1 MGSSVESGEETSL
14 LLSLNKEMSA
24 LNKGQGI
31 ILGEIKTLGSKI
43 TDLGIRQDRLEVT
56 HVDDFTTLCKRVD
69 NIEKR
74 HEGEDAV
81 NNSNEKYRNRF
92 YALLSFV
99 LGALSVY
106 VTWKSIGG

>member
-1 MGSSVESGEETSL
+1 MESGEETSL
-14 LLSLNKEMSA
+14 LFSLNKEMSD

-43 TDLGIRQDRLEVT
+43 IDLGIRQDRLEDA
-56 HVDDFTTLCKRVD
+56 HSDCYSALCKRVD
-69 NIEKR
+69 VIEKR
-74 HEGEDAV
+74 HESEDAV
-81 NNSNEKYRNRF
+81 DSSNEKYRNRF